1 MQFEF
6 LSTPKIIFGP
16 GKINSIGDLVL
27 ESGKRAFLLFNGP
40 EHLADELLILLGSRE
55 ITYELIKIE
64 HEPSIDLV
72 ASLVEYA
79 RQFNPDL
86 VIAIGGGSAI
96 DSGKAVAALLTNP
109 GEVLDYLEVIGLNK
123 PLINPS
129 LPLIAIPTTSGTG
142 SEVTR
147 NAVLEAPT
155 HQIKVSLRSQ
165 FLIPRIALID
175 PELTLNLPN
184 SITAFTGMDALTQL
198 IEPYTCNLPNPMTDA
213 LCLEGIKRISQ
224 SVYCAYNDGNNLQ
237 ARENMSLASLF
248 SGLALANARL
258 GAVHGLA
265 GPLGGEISAP
275 HGAIVAAL
283 LPNVMEMN
291 VAALCAVEPDHPA
304 LERYLIV
311 AKILTGDSNA
321 MIDKGIQWVR
331 DFCKHAKIPSL
342 SSYNL
347 NETSFSNIAKKAI
360 NASSMK
366 GNPIT
371 LSEDQL
377 RSILQMSW

>member
-6 LSTPKIIFGP
+6 FPTPKIIFGP
-16 GKINSIGDLVL
+16 GKINSIGDLIL
-27 ESGKRAFLLFNGP
+27 EFGKKAFIVFNGP
-40 EHLADELLILLGSRE
+40 DYHLDKLLSMFDSQE
-55 ITYELIKIE
+55 ITFNVIKIE
-64 HEPSIDLV
+64 HEPTVDLV
-72 ASLVEYA
+72 ASLVDHA
-79 RQFNPDL
+79 HRFSPDL
-86 VIAIGGGSAI
+86 VIGIGGGSAI
-96 DSGKAVAALLTNP
+96 DTSKAVAALSTNP
-109 GEVLDYLEVIGLNK
+109 GEVLDYLEVIGSNE
-123 PLINPS
+123 PLKNPS
-129 LPLIAIPTTSGTG
+129 LPLIAVPTTSGTG

-147 NAVLEAPT
+147 NAVLEAPI
-155 HQIKVSLRSQ
+155 HRIKVSLRSQ

-175 PELTLNLPN
+175 PELTLNLPK
-184 SITAFTGMDALTQL
+184 SITAYTGLDALTQL
-198 IEPYTCNLPNPMTDA
+198 IEPYTSNLPNPMIDS
-213 LCLEGIKRISQ
+213 LCMDGIQRISK
-224 SVYCAYNDGNNLQ
+224 SISCVYDDGSNYQ
-237 ARENMSLASLF
+237 ARENMSIASLY

-291 VAALCAVEPDHPA
+291 ISELHSHEQNHPV
-304 LERYLIV
+304 LERYLYI

-321 MIDKGIQWVR
+321 KIEAGIKWVR

-342 SSYNL
+342 SVYNL
-347 NETSFSNIAKKAI
+347 QESSFDNIVKKAI

-377 RSILQMSW
+377 RSILRMSL